1 MCSVENTTN
10 CTAAYKGIIS
20 FINNSMNSTL
30 INSIFN
36 STYKEITNYYSEV
49 NASGFGNLSIV
60 EPLRYDIALFKSSKN
75 ISSKINAI
83 VKMKE
88 FPVNILFYST
98 GKMFNYYNET
108 GIYGPFQFPVYKL
121 INATSCNTSKIFN
134 IVTDPKYFSSS
145 IYTGLYKSLG
155 NYTNICIITKSNNCN
170 TSEMKSLYYV
180 YLALVIVVFIT
191 GAFLYYQNYKLQ
203 QLYAFHSTDLNMSG
217 LCSPGK
223 PTLVIYYADSCTT
236 CTSTLD
242 SFKNVT
248 SLFGVWGNN
257 TFYSGYFC
265 AWAFNISNYNNN
277 VSSNIPDSAVS
288 LYNSIGENKIPLII
302 FNGEYYKI
310 GGFRNNQTAY
320 NDILNYIC
328 LSTNDSDPQCT

>member
-1 MCSVENTTN
+1 MESNLAVLKILIVIVIFMAAFAAILYVYPFGQTNLLSNTNNTNAVKLSAFLSSNNINLNNLSDKDLYYFYGGLSNNTIIFGCNYELYPSFSLSNLLPNSEKSEYQNIITDMALDSMCSVENTTN

-170 TSEMKSLYYV
+170 TSEMKSL
-180 YLALVIVVFIT
+180 
-191 GAFLYYQNYKLQ
+191 
-203 QLYAFHSTDLNMSG
+203 NMSF
-217 LCSPGK
+217 
-223 PTLVIYYADSCTT
+223 YA
-236 CTSTLD
+236 
-242 SFKNVT
+242 N
-248 SLFGVWGNN
+248 
-257 TFYSGYFC
+257 
-265 AWAFNISNYNNN
+265 
-277 VSSNIPDSAVS
+277 
-288 LYNSIGENKIPLII
+288 
-302 FNGEYYKI
+302 
-310 GGFRNNQTAY
+310 
-320 NDILNYIC
+320 
-328 LSTNDSDPQCT
+328 